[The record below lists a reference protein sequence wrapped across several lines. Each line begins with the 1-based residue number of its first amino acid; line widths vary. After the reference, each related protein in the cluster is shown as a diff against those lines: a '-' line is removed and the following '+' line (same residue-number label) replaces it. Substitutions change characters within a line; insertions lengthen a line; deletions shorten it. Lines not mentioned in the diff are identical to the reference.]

1 MPKKNKKYYWFKMK
15 SDFFESPVL
24 KRLKRIPGG
33 DTYIVLYINMLSHSV
48 KTEGCLHFE
57 YTEDTFSEEL
67 AIILDS
73 DAETVNFLLK
83 LLLKY
88 NVLTVDGDNYYLL
101 DAIGNIGSESES
113 ANRVRNYRERQKR
126 LLLNQATE
134 STNHLSTVTS
144 PLHECNNV
152 TVDKSVL
159 QNGYNVTPDNNVT
172 NGGYIVT
179 EQRDNVTAERD
190 NVTKRYIVQ
199 KCNTEIEKEIEIE
212 PSSSTEVNINV
223 SKPVDNFG
231 LPVAQGFDAFMQ
243 CYPRCQAKR
252 DVVYKAFCD
261 LVSQGVAISD
271 LIAAAKNYADA
282 MHKGDVDMR
291 YIKMPANFLSQQEWL
306 KFNPKFQIDCPTCRG
321 NGVINYPPSDAYPN
335 GHVDF
340 CTCEKRYKAFT
351 ANNTLTD
358 IIAQLQDNNAQQ
370 G

>member
-144 PLHECNNV
+144 TLHECNNV

-179 EQRDNVTAERD
+179 EQRDNFIMINTMSVT
-190 NVTKRYIVQ
+190 
-199 KCNTEIEKEIEIE
+199 
-212 PSSSTEVNINV
+212 SV
-223 SKPVDNFG
+223 S
-231 LPVAQGFDAFMQ
+231 
-243 CYPRCQAKR
+243 
-252 DVVYKAFCD
+252 
-261 LVSQGVAISD
+261 AI
-271 LIAAAKNYADA
+271 
-282 MHKGDVDMR
+282 
-291 YIKMPANFLSQQEWL
+291 F
-306 KFNPKFQIDCPTCRG
+306 
-321 NGVINYPPSDAYPN
+321 
-335 GHVDF
+335 
-340 CTCEKRYKAFT
+340 
-351 ANNTLTD
+351 
-358 IIAQLQDNNAQQ
+358 
-370 G
+370 

>member
-1 MPKKNKKYYWFKMK
+1 MNLLNVPDNTGLEKKYNNF
-15 SDFFESPVL
+15 PL
-24 KRLKRIPGG
+24 
-33 DTYIVLYINMLSHSV
+33 HSQ
-48 KTEGCLHFE
+48 KQ
-57 YTEDTFSEEL
+57 
-67 AIILDS
+67 
-73 DAETVNFLLK
+73 
-83 LLLKY
+83 
-88 NVLTVDGDNYYLL
+88 NYYHQ
-101 DAIGNIGSESES
+101 
-113 ANRVRNYRERQKR
+113 R
-126 LLLNQATE
+126 
-134 STNHLSTVTS
+134 H
-144 PLHECNNV
+144 NV
-152 TVDKSVL
+152 TEKR
-159 QNGYNVTPDNNVT
+159 NKVTD
-172 NGGYIVT
+172 
-179 EQRDNVTAERD
+179 ERHFKI
-190 NVTKRYIVQ
+190 KRHIVQ
-199 KCNTEIEKEIEIE
+199 TCDTEIEKEIEIE
-212 PSSSTEVNINV
+212 PSSSTKVNINV

-306 KFNPKFQIDCPTCRG
+306 KFKPKFQIDCPTCRG

-358 IIAQLQDNNAQQ
+358 IIAQLQDNNAPQ

>member
-1 MPKKNKKYYWFKMK
+1 MPKKYYWFKMRA
-15 SDFFESPVL
+15 DFFDSREI
-24 KRLKRIPGG
+24 KRLQKIPGG
-33 DTYIVLYINMLSHSV
+33 DTYIVLYINLLSRSV
-48 KTEGCLHFE
+48 KTEGCLHFDHVE
-57 YTEDTFSEEL
+57 ATFAEEL
-67 AIILDS
+67 ALILDS
-73 DAETVNFLLK
+73 DADAVNFLLK
-83 LLLKY
+83 FLYQYNLL
-88 NVLTVDGDNYYLL
+88 TIDGDNYYFIE
-101 DAIGNIGSESES
+101 AISHIGTESES
-113 ANRVRNYRERQKR
+113 AERTRQYRARKKIQ
-126 LLLNQATE
+126 Q
-134 STNHLSTVTS
+134 LSTTQPKAKLLS
-144 PLHECNNV
+144 SASQGDNDV
-152 TVDKSVL
+152 TVDNSPSQSDNDVTRHEECHIVT
-159 QNGYNVTPDNNVT
+159 QRRHNVTEKRNKVT
-172 NGGYIVT
+172 
-179 EQRDNVTAERD
+179 DERHFE
-190 NVTKRYIVQ
+190 TKRHIVQ
-199 KCNTEIEKEIEIE
+199 TCDTEIEKEIEIE
-212 PSSSTEVNINV
+212 PSSSTKVNINV

-306 KFNPKFQIDCPTCRG
+306 KFKPKFQIDCPTCRG

-358 IIAQLQDNNAQQ
+358 IIAQLQDNNAPQ